1 MRRGLQPV
9 QKRTLTQ
16 EAFDQ
21 LVAYIEE
28 GTLRPGD
35 ALPSQQD
42 LADQL
47 GVSRPVLREAM
58 QRLEAAGLVEIRH
71 GSGSYVAHPPA
82 ETLLERVLGHFTQE
96 QALDLLEAR
105 LVIEAEC
112 AALAAE
118 RATDEDF
125 AAMRAAVDKI
135 RELADQGELTID
147 GADAFHEAL
156 TAASHNTV
164 LATLGKLF
172 KMPNYIQGI
181 RVELA
186 LPDISEHEYESHYR
200 LMEAIQL
207 RDPDLARA
215 RVREHLERSH
225 GTTEQAAA
233 LRRQFAPAEAQPA

>member
-21 LVAYIEE
+21 LVAYLQD
-28 GTLRPGD
+28 GSFDPGD

-58 QRLEAAGLVEIRH
+58 QRLAAAGLVEIRH

-82 ETLLERVLGHFTQE
+82 ETVFNRVFGKFTHE
-96 QALDLLEAR
+96 QALDVLEAR
-105 LVIEAEC
+105 FVIEAEC
-112 AALAAE
+112 AALAAV

-125 AAMRAAVDKI
+125 ERMQRAVDRI
-135 RELADQGELTID
+135 RDLSGDGDLTVG
-147 GADAFHEAL
+147 GADEFHAAL
-156 TAASHNTV
+156 TAASHNSV
-164 LATLGKLF
+164 LGAIGQMLQL
-172 KMPNYIQGI
+172 PNYIQGI

-186 LPDISEHEYESHYR
+186 LPDISAHEYENHLKVLNALR
-200 LMEAIQL
+200 Q

-215 RVREHLERSH
+215 TIREHLDRSH
-225 GTTEQAAA
+225 GSSRQAAA
-233 LRRQFAPAEAQPA
+233 LRKQISEVTG

>member
-1 MRRGLQPV
+1 MRGGLQPV
-9 QKRTLTQ
+9 TKRTLTQ

-21 LVAYIEE
+21 LVAYLQS
-28 GTLRPGD
+28 GVFHPGD
-35 ALPSQQD
+35 ALPSQQE

-58 QRLEAAGLVEIRH
+58 QRLEAAGLVEIKH

-82 ETLLERVLGHFTQE
+82 ETMFDRVFGKFTHE
-96 QALDLLEAR
+96 HALDLLEAR

-112 AALAAE
+112 AALAAV

-125 AAMRAAVDKI
+125 DRMQRAVDKI
-135 RELADQGELTID
+135 RALSDQGELTVG
-147 GADAFHEAL
+147 GADDFHAAL

-164 LATLGKLF
+164 LAAMGQLF
-172 KMPNYIQGI
+172 QLQNYIQGI

-186 LPDISEHEYESHYR
+186 LPDISAHEYESH
-200 LMEAIQL
+200 LKLLEALRQ

-215 RVREHLERSH
+215 SVREHLERSH
-225 GTTEQAAA
+225 GSSRQAAS
-233 LRRQFAPAEAQPA
+233 LRKQFADAAD

>member
-1 MRRGLQPV
+1 MLQPV

-21 LVAYIEE
+21 LVAFLEE
-28 GTLRPGD
+28 GSLRPGD

-42 LADQL
+42 LANQL

-71 GSGSYVAHPPA
+71 GSGSYVAHPPT
-82 ETLLERVLGHFTQE
+82 ESLSERFFSHFTHG
-96 QALDLLEAR
+96 QAVDLLEAR
-105 LVIEAEC
+105 MVIEAEC
-112 AALAAE
+112 AALAAV

-125 AAMRAAVDKI
+125 AAMQAAVDRI
-135 RELADQGELTID
+135 RELADAGELTID

-156 TAASHNTV
+156 TAASHNSV

-186 LPDISEHEYESHYR
+186 LPDISGEEYDSHYR
-200 LMEAIQL
+200 LLEAIQR

-225 GTTEQAAA
+225 GTTAQAAS
-233 LRRQFAPAEAQPA
+233 LKKQFGPNTG

>member
-1 MRRGLQPV
+1 MHTGLQRV

-21 LVAYIEE
+21 LVSFLEE

-35 ALPSQQD
+35 SLPSQQD

-82 ETLLERVLGHFTQE
+82 ESQLSQIFSHFTHE
-96 QALDLLEAR
+96 QAVDLIEAR
-105 LVIEAEC
+105 MVIEAEC
-112 AALAAE
+112 AALGAV
-118 RATDEDF
+118 RANDDDF
-125 AAMRAAVDKI
+125 AAMQAAVDQI
-135 RELADQGELTID
+135 QELADRGELTID

-156 TAASHNTV
+156 TAASHNSV
-164 LATLGKLF
+164 LAALGKLF

-186 LPDISEHEYESHYR
+186 LPDISGHEYESHNR
-200 LMEAIQL
+200 LLEAIRL

-225 GTTEQAAA
+225 GTTELAET
-233 LRRQFAPAEAQPA
+233 LRTQFEKGTD